1 MIRLWPPARE
11 SYCQPKRLRAAF
23 SKENLK
29 RIISDSSYMFT
40 KNFLPH
46 RFLCIT
52 GISDSKKEITSV
64 SIESSLRINDND
76 FHISFLSGRTWPN
89 GRLFLETIR

>member
-1 MIRLWPPARE
+1 MASCSTNLLSTKKASGGGFKEKFLRE
-11 SYCQPKRLRAAF
+11 LFLIVLICLQ
-23 SKENLK
+23 
-29 RIISDSSYMFT
+29 RIL
-40 KNFLPH
+40 LPH

-64 SIESSLRINDND
+64 SIENSLRINDND

-89 GRLFLETIR
+89 GRLFLKTIR

>member
-1 MIRLWPPARE
+1 MIRLWPFARQR
-11 SYCQPKRLRAAF
+11 YCQPKRPRAAV
-23 SKENLK
+23 SKEKLLFLMVLICLQ
-29 RIISDSSYMFT
+29 RIL
-40 KNFLPH
+40 LPH

-52 GISDSKKEITSV
+52 LMSDSKKEIKSV

-76 FHISFLSGRTWPN
+76 FDISFLSGRTWPN